1 MKSKNIIN
9 ALKAGKEIVIIAA
22 EPTFYSSVFWKEGNV
37 IYTFSRGLSIF
48 PRTIG
53 KDFSYIEFEKHIE
66 NMLKENAKIYVRG

>member
-9 ALKAGKEIVIIAA
+9 ALKAGKEIVIIAND
-22 EPTFYSSVFWKEGNV
+22 PTFYSSVFWKEGNV
-37 IYTFSRGLSIF
+37 IYTFSRGFSIF

-53 KDFSYIEFEKHIE
+53 NDFSYIEFEKHIE